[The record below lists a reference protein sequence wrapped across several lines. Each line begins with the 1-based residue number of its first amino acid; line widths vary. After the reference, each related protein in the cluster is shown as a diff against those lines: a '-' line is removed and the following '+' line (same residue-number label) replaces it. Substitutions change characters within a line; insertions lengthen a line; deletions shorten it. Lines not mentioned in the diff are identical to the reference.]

1 MTIEVSGDIF
11 NVAIKD
17 AYSSSI
23 EDFYAL
29 QEYNQRVH
37 HVLIYYVPMPF

>member
-11 NVAIKD
+11 NITIKD
-17 AYSSSI
+17 AYSSSS
-23 EDFYAL
+23 EDFYNL

-37 HVLIYYVPMPF
+37 HMLIYYVPMHF